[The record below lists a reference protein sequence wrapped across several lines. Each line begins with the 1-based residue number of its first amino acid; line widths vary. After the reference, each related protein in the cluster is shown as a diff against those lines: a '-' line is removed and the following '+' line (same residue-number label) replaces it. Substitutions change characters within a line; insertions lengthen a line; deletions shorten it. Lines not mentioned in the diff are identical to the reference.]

1 MHVGRMG
8 ETRKNKKPL
17 NRAAVQGARHQTGPG
32 KALVGPGKAL
42 VGPGKAL
49 VGPGKALVGPGKAL
63 VGPGKALS
71 GPAFPLCRVLSAT
84 SASVDHAPFDQ
95 IATERAKANTNS
107 AQIFFTEATSH
118 AVHGHVPVLYTYL
131 PCNVEIPSRLS
142 FHNTGRAGTKPHIP
156 FP

>member
-63 VGPGKALS
+63 GGSGKALAGPGKAPS
-71 GPAFPLCRVLSAT
+71 GAAVPLCRAQSPT
-84 SASVDHAPFDQ
+84 RWTVDHAARD
-95 IATERAKANTNS
+95 
-107 AQIFFTEATSH
+107 
-118 AVHGHVPVLYTYL
+118 
-131 PCNVEIPSRLS
+131 
-142 FHNTGRAGTKPHIP
+142 
-156 FP
+156 

>member
-42 VGPGKAL
+42 AGPGKAL
-49 VGPGKALVGPGKAL
+49 GRPGKAL

-131 PCNVEIPSRLS
+131 PCNVEIPSRL
-142 FHNTGRAGTKPHIP
+142 
-156 FP
+156 